1 MRLHVKEIN
10 QLLLLPTAEAVDF
23 LLKTIIENLD
33 GGDWLRLHP
42 APRVLDEHK
51 IIEDLHR
58 IRIDAALIA
67 NPPTASK
74 GVSV

>member
-10 QLLLLPTAEAVDF
+10 QLLLLPTAEAVDL
-23 LLKTIIENLD
+23 LLKHIVEHVQFGSWDDDNGNLS
-33 GGDWLRLHP
+33 GD
-42 APRVLDEHK
+42 K

-74 GVSV
+74 AVSVCD